1 LLSVNHLLDVLL
13 GFFEIL
19 SDFLEVLLHEVL
31 VGEKFLVF
39 HQRSNFIL
47 GDVFALLKDGHG
59 VVVVLVVEDHV
70 EAGLLEVLEVE
81 AEAAVGEHGHE
92 VGGHQTHNLDLE
104 AVVLHGGVDQH
115 DQRRRQQSFVFL
127 VLAEVLVILEKGDCH
142 FVDFL
147 AGEVEADQA
156 FLGVDF
162 AVESQ
167 HFVRVFS
174 VNHQTLRPLVLFL
187 GKRYGEASGDVDL
200 GAVNTSEESSY
211 DTLLVCGSTQE
222 MVKDVWHD
230 SRVDRAVQGLY
241 VKPEV

>member
-1 LLSVNHLLDVLL
+1 MQSASRRPSSGSEGCSPSYTQSRLLNINNRREYSRSSLPHFTYNHLLDVLL

-92 VGGHQTHNLDLE
+92 VGGHQTHNLW
-104 AVVLHGGVDQH
+104 VN
-115 DQRRRQQSFVFL
+115 
-127 VLAEVLVILEKGDCH
+127 K
-142 FVDFL
+142 
-147 AGEVEADQA
+147 AD
-156 FLGVDF
+156 
-162 AVESQ
+162 
-167 HFVRVFS
+167 
-174 VNHQTLRPLVLFL
+174 
-187 GKRYGEASGDVDL
+187 
-200 GAVNTSEESSY
+200 
-211 DTLLVCGSTQE
+211 
-222 MVKDVWHD
+222 
-230 SRVDRAVQGLY
+230 
-241 VKPEV
+241 